1 MYYLSKTLVVASVAA
16 LAVWFAWPD
25 SEVSGLPEHKQIA
38 SHPESPSQ
46 RQAHANT
53 KQYRPDQT
61 SPFGKGTPP
70 KAPSRDETI
79 AALKRAFEDTGM
91 RTPERYYQMGFKD
104 LQSLA
109 KTGDIYANLQLGMQ
123 YAFTRAA
130 LESDQDYDFSV
141 NPKAEAFRL
150 FSNASLMG
158 STSAMVMISTKL
170 AETAPVEAYA
180 WKIISDRLTSESQ
193 LDFYRDNT
201 YEFRLSSD
209 DLERA
214 NALSEEM
221 MRKMLSRPRIP
232 PPPE

>member
-1 MYYLSKTLVVASVAA
+1 MLHVNKTLVFASIAA
-16 LAVWFAWPD
+16 LAMWFVWPD
-25 SEVSGLPEHKQIA
+25 DDVSGQPEHKLVA
-38 SHPESPSQ
+38 SRLKSAPQ
-46 RQAHANT
+46 RQAHADI
-53 KQYRPDQT
+53 KQYPLSQT
-61 SPFGKGTPP
+61 SPFGTGAPP

-79 AALKRAFEDTGM
+79 AVLKRAFRDTGM

-104 LQSLA
+104 LRTLA
-109 KTGDIYANLQLGMQ
+109 KAGDIYANLQLGMQ

-130 LESDQDYDFSV
+130 LESDQDYDFSL

-170 AETAPVEAYA
+170 ADTAPVEAYA

-193 LDFYRDNT
+193 LDFYHDNI
-201 YEFRLSSD
+201 YEFRLSSED
-209 DLERA
+209 VKKA
-214 NALSEEM
+214 NALSEEV
-221 MRKMLSRPRIP
+221 MREMLSRPRIP